1 MRTRG
6 LSAHRQGREEGGAGG
21 EDPGRLMA
29 PHDMCAAWWAP
40 GTVTSG
46 EGVSALADCWAIRE
60 LPGPPP
66 GCTGARRIR
75 SLDSDYKAKPKLRTT
90 ARDNGLS
97 VPGHVDE
104 KREPQGQIPPQGTCW
119 LTF

>member
-1 MRTRG
+1 M
-6 LSAHRQGREEGGAGG
+6 
-21 EDPGRLMA
+21 
-29 PHDMCAAWWAP
+29 
-40 GTVTSG
+40 
-46 EGVSALADCWAIRE
+46 ADCWAIRE

-90 ARDNGLS
+90 GRDNGLS
-97 VPGHVDE
+97 VPRHVDE
-104 KREPQGQIPPQGTCW
+104 KEGAPGTDPPQVSCW